1 LQGAILNRTFVYT
14 FQDENGKNPPFLK
27 GVDKRSLAGDFT
39 KMKLKLKSGRFLC
52 YNNNMETILN
62 KSKRIGID
70 ARFYGPLGKG
80 LGRYTK
86 EIVDG
91 VVASDRE
98 NEYVVFLS
106 KENFDEFRTDNPR
119 VKKVLARVRWY
130 TFAEQISMPWII
142 HKEKIDLMHFPHF
155 NVPLLCPVKFIV
167 TIHDL
172 ILTKHPTQRASTLS
186 PFLYKI
192 KNLAY
197 RLAIRTAV
205 MRAQVIIAIS
215 NYTRDDIIKQFGVKQ
230 AKIKM
235 TYEGV
240 ASKLEVSAE
249 KNSGDVS
256 GEEARVLEEYRIKR
270 PYLLYVGNAYPHK
283 NLEGLIEVFEKIA
296 DKHSELSL
304 VLVGKEDYFYKRV
317 KDFAQAKKSVADKI
331 LFPGYI
337 PDEEL
342 RSVYKNALAYVF
354 PSFFEGFGLPPL
366 EAMVQ
371 GCPVAS
377 SNKTCLPEILGEAAL
392 YFNPDN
398 QEEMRQIILKITQD
412 ASLRQSLI
420 AKGREQTKK
429 YSWQTCVRETLEIY
443 NEVK

>member
-1 LQGAILNRTFVYT
+1 MNQN
-14 FQDENGKNPPFLK
+14 
-27 GVDKRSLAGDFT
+27 
-39 KMKLKLKSGRFLC
+39 KL
-52 YNNNMETILN
+52 
-62 KSKRIGID
+62 KRIGID

-91 VVASDRE
+91 VVASDRK

-106 KENFDEFRTDNPR
+106 EENFDEFRTDNPK
-119 VKKVLARVRWY
+119 VKKVLACARWY
-130 TFAEQISMPWII
+130 TLAEQITMPWII
-142 HKEKIDLMHFPHF
+142 FKEKIDLMHFPHF
-155 NVPLLCPVKFIV
+155 NVPLLCPVKFVV

-205 MRAQVIIAIS
+205 TRAQVIIAIS
-215 NYTRDDIIKQFGVKQ
+215 NYTRVDIIKQFGVSP

-240 ASKLEVSAE
+240 ASKLEVSAD
-249 KNSGDVS
+249 KNI
-256 GEEARVLEEYRIKR
+256 GEAPGNEVRVLEKNKIKK

-283 NLEGLIEVFEKIA
+283 NLEGLIEVFENVIK
-296 DKHSELSL
+296 DMPELSL

-317 KDFAQAKKSVADKI
+317 KDFALAKTFVADKI

-342 RSVYKNALAYVF
+342 RSVYRNALVYVF

-377 SNKTCLPEILGEAAL
+377 SNKTCLPEILGDAAL

-398 QEEMRQIILKITQD
+398 REEMRQIILKVTQD

-420 AKGREQTKK
+420 EKGREQVKK
-429 YSWQTCVRETLEIY
+429 YSWQTCVRETLGIY
-443 NEVK
+443 NEIK